1 MSENNLRVGKIDDWL
16 LEGDP
21 AIRWQVMSNLLDA
34 SPLEVKVERA
44 RVAHEGWGADLLARQ
59 DPDGRWGGGLYSHK
73 WTSTTYTLI
82 LLRRLG
88 LPVGHPQALRGLQ
101 VLLDASDF
109 SDGGIDMWR
118 TSGRSDAC
126 VNAMVLA
133 LAAHFGVEDPRIDSL
148 LGYLLEHQMNDGGW
162 NCEWNSGA
170 VHSSFHTT
178 LSALEGLHEWQLA
191 RGPHAAIEAA
201 ARRGE
206 EFLLAH
212 RLYRSHRTGEVVS
225 VNMTRFSFPPRWF
238 YDVLRALD
246 YFQAR
251 NADLDPRLDDA
262 LALLRKK
269 RRKDGLWT
277 LQNRRAGLTFFEME
291 TVGQPS
297 RWNTL
302 RALRVLRWAGSN
314 VATYTNHPG

>member
-1 MSENNLRVGKIDDWL
+1 MQSSIIDWL
-16 LEGDP
+16 MEGDP
-21 AIRWQVMSNLLDA
+21 AIRWQVQCDLLDA
-34 SPLEVKVERA
+34 PAAEVQAERA
-44 RVAHEGWGADLLARQ
+44 RTAHEGWGADLLARQ
-59 DPDGRWGGGLYSHK
+59 DPDGRWGGGLYSRK
-73 WTSTTYTLI
+73 WISTTYTLI

-88 LPVGHPQALRGLQ
+88 LPAGHPQALRGLQ

-133 LAAHFGVEDPRIDSL
+133 LAAHFGLQDARIDSL
-148 LGYLLEHQMNDGGW
+148 LAYLMEHQMADGGW
-162 NCEWNSGA
+162 NCEDYRGA
-170 VHSSFHTT
+170 THSSFHTT
-178 LSALEGLHEWQLA
+178 LSALEGLHEWQVA
-191 RGPHAAIEAA
+191 HGPDAAIEMA
-201 ARRGE
+201 ARRAE
-206 EFLLAH
+206 EFLLVH
-212 RLYRSHRTGEVVS
+212 RLYRSHRSGEVVS
-225 VNMTRFSFPPRWF
+225 ASMTRFSFPPRWF

-251 NADLDPRLDDA
+251 QAALDPRLDDA

-269 RRKDGLWT
+269 RRKDGTWN
-277 LQNRRAGLTFFEME
+277 LQNRRTGLTFFEME

-302 RALRVLRWAGSN
+302 RALRVLRWAGM
-314 VATYTNHPG
+314 

>member
-1 MSENNLRVGKIDDWL
+1 MPENTPEVGKIEGWL

-21 AIRWQVMSNLLDA
+21 AIRWQVLRDLMNAPAVD
-34 SPLEVKVERA
+34 VGVERA
-44 RVAHEGWGADLLARQ
+44 RVANEGWGAQLLALQ
-59 DPDGRWGGGLYSHK
+59 DPDGRWGGGLYSRK

-88 LPVGHPQALRGLQ
+88 LPAGHPQALRGLQ

-126 VNAMVLA
+126 VNAMILA
-133 LAAHFGVEDPRIDSL
+133 VAAHFDVDDPRVTSL
-148 LGYLLEHQMNDGGW
+148 LNYLLEHQMDDGGW
-162 NCEWNSGA
+162 NCEDHRGA
-170 VHSSFHTT
+170 THSSFHTT
-178 LSALEGLHEWQLA
+178 LSALEGLHEWQSA
-191 RGPHAAIEAA
+191 RGPDAAIETTV
-201 ARRGE
+201 RRGE
-206 EFLLAH
+206 EFLLSH

-225 VNMTRFSFPPRWF
+225 ANMTRFSFPPRWF

-251 NADLDPRLDDA
+251 QAALDPRMEDA
-262 LALLRKK
+262 LVLLRKK
-269 RRKDGLWT
+269 RHKDGFWK

-302 RALRVLRWAGSN
+302 RALRVLRWAGS
-314 VATYTNHPG
+314 

>member
-1 MSENNLRVGKIDDWL
+1 MSENNLRVGKIEAWL

-21 AIRWQVMSNLLDA
+21 AIRWQVLRDLMNAPAAD
-34 SPLEVKVERA
+34 VRVERA
-44 RVAHEGWGADLLARQ
+44 RVAHEGWGAQLLARQ
-59 DPDGRWGGGLYSHK
+59 DPDGRWAGGLYSRK
-73 WTSTTYTLI
+73 WISTTYTLI

-88 LPVGHPQALRGLQ
+88 LPAGHPQALRGLQ

-126 VNAMVLA
+126 VNAMILA
-133 LAAHFGVEDPRIDSL
+133 VAAHFGLDDPRVTSL
-148 LGYLLEHQMNDGGW
+148 LNYLLEHQMDDGGW
-162 NCEWNSGA
+162 NCERHRGA
-170 VHSSFHTT
+170 THSSFHTT
-178 LSALEGLHEWQLA
+178 LSALEGLHEWQAA
-191 RGPHAAIEAA
+191 RGPDAAIETA

-225 VNMTRFSFPPRWF
+225 ANMTRFSFPPRWF

-251 NADLDPRLDDA
+251 QADLDPKLEDA

-269 RRKDGLWT
+269 RRKDGFWN

-302 RALRVLRWAGSN
+302 RALRVLRWAGK
-314 VATYTNHPG
+314 

>member
-1 MSENNLRVGKIDDWL
+1 MPEDNFKADKIEDWL
-16 LEGDP
+16 LKGDP
-21 AIRWQVMSNLLDA
+21 AIRWQVLRDLMHAPAADVVA
-34 SPLEVKVERA
+34 ERA
-44 RVAHEGWGADLLARQ
+44 RVAHEGWGADLLTRQ

-88 LPVGHPQALRGLQ
+88 LPAGHPQALRGLQ

-133 LAAHFGVEDPRIDSL
+133 LGAHFGMEDPRIDSL
-148 LGYLLEHQMNDGGW
+148 LDYLLEHQMDDGGW
-162 NCEWNSGA
+162 NCERHRGA
-170 VHSSFHTT
+170 RHSSFHTT
-178 LSALEGLHEWQLA
+178 LSALEALHEWQTA
-191 RGPHAAIEAA
+191 RGPDAAIETAA
-201 ARRGE
+201 CRGE
-206 EFLLAH
+206 EFLLVH

-225 VNMTRFSFPPRWF
+225 ANMTRFSFPPRWF

-246 YFQAR
+246 HFQAR
-251 NADLDPRLDDA
+251 RAALDPRLDDA

-269 RRKDGLWT
+269 RTKDGLWK
-277 LQNRRAGLTFFEME
+277 LQNRRTGRTFFEME

-302 RALRVLRWAGSN
+302 RALRVLRWAGS
-314 VATYTNHPG
+314 